1 MTVVTWI
8 AGGMLV
14 VAAVLTA
21 IHVARS
27 RNLPD
32 RAIGIDMLVALVLNG
47 LTVSLAVTKDELV
60 VALVL
65 IIGLLGFLG
74 TVTISRFIERRG
86 L

>member
-27 RNLPD
+27 RNLPY

>member
-8 AGGMLV
+8 AGSMLAL
-14 VAAVLTA
+14 AALLTTLH
-21 IHVARS
+21 IVRS

-32 RAIGIDMLVALVLNG
+32 RAIGVDMLVALILNG
-47 LTVSLAVTKDELV
+47 LAVYLAWAQDDLV

-65 IIGLLGFLG
+65 IIGLLSFLG
-74 TVTISRFIERRG
+74 TVTIARFIERRG

>member
-1 MTVVTWI
+1 MTVVVWI

-14 VAAVLTA
+14 LSAVLTT
-21 IHVARS
+21 IHIVRS
-27 RNLPD
+27 RTLPD

-47 LTVSLAVTKDELV
+47 LAVSLAWTRDELV

-65 IIGLLGFLG
+65 IIELLGFLG
-74 TVTISRFIERRG
+74 SVTIARFIERRG

>member
-1 MTVVTWI
+1 MNVVAWI
-8 AGGMLV
+8 AGSMLG
-14 VAAVLTA
+14 VAALLTT

-47 LTVSLAVTKDELV
+47 LTVSLALTQEDLV

-74 TVTISRFIERRG
+74 TVTIARFIERRG
-86 L
+86 T

>member
-1 MTVVTWI
+1 MTVVVWI

-14 VAAVLTA
+14 LSAVLTT
-21 IHVARS
+21 IHIVRS
-27 RNLPD
+27 RTLPD
-32 RAIGIDMLVALVLNG
+32 RAIGMDMLVALVLNG
-47 LTVSLAVTKDELV
+47 LAVSLAWTRDELV

-74 TVTISRFIERRG
+74 SVTIARFIERRG

>member
-1 MTVVTWI
+1 MTVVVWI

-14 VAAVLTA
+14 LSAVLTT
-21 IHVARS
+21 IHIVRS
-27 RNLPD
+27 RTLPD

-47 LTVSLAVTKDELV
+47 LTVSLAVTKEELV

>member
-1 MTVVTWI
+1 MLTLAALLTTV
-8 AGGMLV
+8 
-14 VAAVLTA
+14 
-21 IHVARS
+21 HVMRS

-47 LTVSLAVTKDELV
+47 LAVYLALTQDDLV

-74 TVTISRFIERRG
+74 SVTIARFIERRG

>member
-1 MTVVTWI
+1 MTVVAWI

>member
-1 MTVVTWI
+1 MTVVAWI
-8 AGGMLV
+8 AGSMLML
-14 VAAVLTA
+14 AALLTTV
-21 IHVARS
+21 HVARS
-27 RNLPD
+27 RTLPD

-47 LTVSLAVTKDELV
+47 LAISLALTRDDLV

-86 L
+86 T

>member
-1 MTVVTWI
+1 MTVVAWI

-32 RAIGIDMLVALVLNG
+32 RAIGVDMLVALVLNG

>member
-1 MTVVTWI
+1 MTVVAWI
-8 AGGMLV
+8 AGSMLTL
-14 VAAVLTA
+14 AALLTT
-21 IHVARS
+21 IHIMRS
-27 RNLPD
+27 QTLPD

-47 LTVSLAVTKDELV
+47 LAVYLALAQDDLV

-74 TVTISRFIERRG
+74 SVTIARFIERRG

>member
-1 MTVVTWI
+1 MTVVAWI

-47 LTVSLAVTKDELV
+47 LTVSLAVTKEELV